1 MKAISTAFTRI
12 AVLHR
17 NSIIFIQ
24 LPRNEGQRTGYWSIR
39 VSVAKKPS
47 RQEAIFKNTNFVPI
61 PLLLKPTGL
70 FNLLT
75 YRVASALSCH
85 KFNIRAIIG
94 ANGTAVTNIV
104 RKPGKEGGGSV

>member
-1 MKAISTAFTRI
+1 MRVRGRDI
-12 AVLHR
+12 
-17 NSIIFIQ
+17 
-24 LPRNEGQRTGYWSIR
+24 GSIR

-47 RQEAIFKNTNFVPI
+47 RQEAICKNTNFVPI

-104 RKPGKEGGGSV
+104 RKPGKEGGSV